1 MPPRKGL
8 STKAIV
14 TSGIILIMV
23 MSSLGFILQNA
34 GGGAQRFGKYKFSP
48 SGSGTWTVKA
58 QGQQFEVFFLPTQ
71 LADMGREEGMT
82 QNLRAPV
89 LVASIDP
96 PPLNLTRLDNAI
108 GLVSYQ
114 YVNELPKLGTE
125 VGLALGAAPGE
136 DAPPGPR
143 AMPVISC
150 GNATPEVPVI
160 YVRKGDSTGFH
171 LEGDCIVMEAA
182 SEQDIYRLYDRM
194 LLSLIGVMP

>member
-1 MPPRKGL
+1 MPPRNGL

-48 SGSGTWTVKA
+48 SV
-58 QGQQFEVFFLPTQ
+58 
-71 LADMGREEGMT
+71 
-82 QNLRAPV
+82 
-89 LVASIDP
+89 
-96 PPLNLTRLDNAI
+96 
-108 GLVSYQ
+108 
-114 YVNELPKLGTE
+114 
-125 VGLALGAAPGE
+125 
-136 DAPPGPR
+136 R

-194 LLSLIGVMP
+194 LLSLLGVMP